1 MAVPARIEPSTV
13 LLAPRVAAVP
23 RAQRT
28 FSALAPF
35 FRMKDVSAAVTRV
48 LRAWK
53 RNTGLASLRPS
64 RVTTVPWAK
73 LMALSEHGRFQT

>member
-1 MAVPARIEPSTV
+1 MEPSTT

-35 FRMKDVSAAVTRV
+35 SRMKEVSAAVTRV
-48 LRAWK
+48 LSAWK
-53 RNTGLASLRPS
+53 RNTGLVSLLPS
-64 RVTTVPWAK
+64 KVTTVP
-73 LMALSEHGRFQT
+73 

>member
-1 MAVPARIEPSTV
+1 MEPATT

-35 FRMKDVSAAVTRV
+35 CRIKNVSAAVTRV
-48 LRAWK
+48 VPAWK
-53 RNTGLASLRPS
+53 RNKGLGWFRPS
-64 RVTTVPWAK
+64 SVTTVPEAK
-73 LMALSEHGRFQT
+73 LIALSER